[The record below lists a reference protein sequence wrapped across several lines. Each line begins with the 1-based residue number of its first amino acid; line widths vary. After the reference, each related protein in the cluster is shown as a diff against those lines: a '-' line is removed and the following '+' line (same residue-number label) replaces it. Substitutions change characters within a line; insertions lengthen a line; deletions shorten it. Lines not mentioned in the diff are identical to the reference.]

1 VLALVLKV
9 SENRQKQAS
18 MQNSKVLHKKMNV
31 DLALLFLC
39 ICFAQKV
46 EGKMAVF
53 GYARVSTDV
62 QSLASQDAQLRGA
75 GCCQDLR

>member
-1 VLALVLKV
+1 MFCA
-9 SENRQKQAS
+9 
-18 MQNSKVLHKKMNV
+18 
-31 DLALLFLC
+31 
-39 ICFAQKV
+39 KV